1 MKKSLGI
8 AKYRKDQVKQ
18 NLEKFRKSKIKK
30 ISGKGKNRKVHVK
43 QNIEKFR

>member
-18 NLEKFRKSKIKK
+18 NIKKFRKSKIKK
-30 ISGKGKNRKVHVK
+30 SSGKGKQKKVKVK
-43 QNIEKFR
+43 QNIEKLR

>member
-18 NLEKFRKSKIKK
+18 NIEKFRKSKVKK
-30 ISGKGKNRKVHVK
+30 SSGIGKNRKVQVK